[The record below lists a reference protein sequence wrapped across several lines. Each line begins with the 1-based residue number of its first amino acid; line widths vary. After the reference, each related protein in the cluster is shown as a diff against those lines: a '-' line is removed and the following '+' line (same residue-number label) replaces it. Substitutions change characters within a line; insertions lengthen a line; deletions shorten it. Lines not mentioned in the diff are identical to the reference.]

1 MNVRNCRY
9 NFLKSF
15 AGHLKIHFST
25 AIYIRKR
32 SEAVKMSILRAS
44 ILICTLKT
52 KIFKIIPDPFRQ
64 VYQRVIR
71 RESKT
76 DSYSKGP
83 TLFGLRCILCHNF

>member
-32 SEAVKMSILRAS
+32 SEAAKMSTLRAS

-52 KIFKIIPDPFRQ
+52 KIFKIILDPFRQ
-64 VYQRVIR
+64 VYNNLENLRQLRPISLSYIR
-71 RESKT
+71 YKL
-76 DSYSKGP
+76 D
-83 TLFGLRCILCHNF
+83 LRLMI